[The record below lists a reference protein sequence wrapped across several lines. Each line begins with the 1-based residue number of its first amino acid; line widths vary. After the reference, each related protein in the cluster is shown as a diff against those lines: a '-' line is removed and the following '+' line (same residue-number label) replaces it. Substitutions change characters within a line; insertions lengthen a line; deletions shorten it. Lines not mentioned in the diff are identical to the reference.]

1 MYILSLQFAYLNSA
15 FLDSNRCKAAL
26 QKVLVYKSISL
37 YLVVVSVVKL
47 TSIWQK
53 CTVKIMQLVNDMTVN
68 TINSNYFMLRSNL

>member
-26 QKVLVYKSISL
+26 QKVLVSTL